1 MQLNNNVEQKGVE
14 LSVYATGTGECHG
27 RHSVYGRVS
36 VSHACSF
43 SFYSESQLQNQ
54 DELHRQAL
62 PFYNLYW
69 YCIYYYYAIRA
80 TLVTDQ
86 YG

>member
-14 LSVYATGTGECHG
+14 LSVLETPLALASATA
-27 RHSVYGRVS
+27 VYGRVS

-54 DELHRQAL
+54 DELHR

>member
-14 LSVYATGTGECHG
+14 LSVLETPLALASATA
-27 RHSVYGRVS
+27 VYGRVS